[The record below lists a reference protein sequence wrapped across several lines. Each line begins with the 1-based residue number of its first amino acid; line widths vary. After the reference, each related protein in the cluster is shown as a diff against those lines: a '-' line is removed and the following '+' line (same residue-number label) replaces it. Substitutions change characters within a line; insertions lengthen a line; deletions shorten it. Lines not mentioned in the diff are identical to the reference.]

1 MIPLYGNSVQ
11 EFYLEKVRNVHA
23 ERAQRIAALKSRAD
37 AEAYVAEVRKKARSC
52 FHFPAK
58 KSPLNAVVTGT
69 LDFPQYTLE
78 KVIYYSRPSYPVTG
92 NLYLPKKRKDKV
104 PAVLFLCGHSN
115 EGKSA
120 PDYQRAPIA
129 LAKAGF
135 AVLAIDPVGQGERQQ
150 MLDTPIG
157 EVWNPCAQHNMLNK
171 QAILLG
177 EWFGAWRTYDAVRG
191 LDYLL
196 ARPEVDATRVG
207 VHGTSGG
214 GTLTTWVTAV
224 DDRIT
229 ISAPSCYITTWLRN
243 VENELPIDAE
253 QMPPTALAQGL
264 EMVDFLIAAGP
275 RPILLLGEKN
285 DFFDPRGLD
294 EAEAELVKIH
304 RLLGVPGTVER
315 YMGKGDHSLSQ
326 FLREAGAHFFCK
338 YAGVKP
344 PKGEGDI
351 QVMPHDEI
359 AATPKGQVKFLPGQ
373 KFMHD
378 LLVEEAHRQV
388 ALQKPLTRETAA
400 RELSRCLKLGKV
412 EVPYFRIG
420 RPSGEYG
427 GCLWQS
433 RFALETEPGRVMAVL
448 KLFTLHDWY
457 HIPELSPDVTLY
469 IPHLD
474 SSQELRWR
482 RPNAKRAL
490 YGLDVRGVGEMTPT
504 NGDWP
509 VEMRNFF
516 DEYQFDYHYAGLG
529 MMFDEPYLGGKVKD
543 ILCAL
548 ALLEKVAKR
557 IHLEARGQ
565 GCVPAL
571 LAATI
576 AGTRFA
582 SVTLEDGPDSW
593 LEMVEDGYP
602 YRRPLSYTLP
612 DILRKMDL
620 PMLRK
625 LVKAQVIHHK

>member
-1 MIPLYGNSVQ
+1 MIPLFGNSVQ
-11 EFYLEKVRNVHA
+11 EFYLEKVRKVHA
-23 ERAQRIAALKSRAD
+23 ERAQRIAALKTRAD
-37 AEAYVAEVRKKARSC
+37 AEKYVAEVRRKARSC

-58 KSPLNAVVTGT
+58 KSPLNAKVTGM
-69 LDFPQYTLE
+69 LDFPEYTLE
-78 KVIYYSRPSYPVTG
+78 KVIYYSRPNYPVTG
-92 NLYLPKKRKDKV
+92 ILYLPKKRKGKV
-104 PAVLFLCGHSN
+104 PAVLFLCGHN
-115 EGKSA
+115 HEGKGHVAYQAA
-120 PDYQRAPIA
+120 PRA
-129 LAKAGF
+129 LARAGF

-150 MLDTPIG
+150 MLGTPAG
-157 EVWNPCAQHNMLNK
+157 DVWNPCTQHNMLNK
-171 QAILLG
+171 QAVLLG

-196 ARPEVDATRVG
+196 ARPEVDTTRVG

-229 ISAPSCYITTWLRN
+229 MSAPSCYITTWLRN

-264 EMVDFLIAAGP
+264 EMADFLIAAGP
-275 RPILLLGEKN
+275 KPILLLGEKN

-294 EAEAELVKIH
+294 EAEAELIKIH

-315 YMGKGDHSLSQ
+315 FMGKGDHSLSQ
-326 FLREAGAHFFCK
+326 FLREAGARFFCK
-338 YAGVKP
+338 YAGLPK
-344 PKGEGDI
+344 PKGEDDL
-351 QVMPHDEI
+351 PLSKLDEI

-373 KFMHD
+373 KFMHE

-388 ALQKPLTRETAA
+388 ALQKPLTREAA
-400 RELSRCLKLGKV
+400 AKELSRRLKLGKV
-412 EVPYFRIG
+412 AAPYFRVG

-474 SSQELRWR
+474 ADQELRWR
-482 RPNAKRAL
+482 RPDPKRAL

-529 MMFDEPYLGGKVKD
+529 LMFDELYLGGKVKD
-543 ILCAL
+543 ILAAL
-548 ALLEKVAKR
+548 ALLEPVAKR
-557 IHLEARGQ
+557 VHLEAKGQ
-565 GCVPAL
+565 GCIPAL
-571 LAATI
+571 LAAVL
-576 AGTRFA
+576 AGPRFA
-582 SVTLEDGPDSW
+582 SVTLQDCPDSY
-593 LEMVEDGYP
+593 LAMIEDGYP
-602 YRRPLSYTLP
+602 YRTPLSFMLP
-612 DILRKMDL
+612 DILRTLDL
-620 PMLRK
+620 PMLQK
-625 LVKAQVIHHK
+625 LVKAKCL